1 MEKRPS
7 TLKELKG
14 SGYKVLPVKE
24 EIRKN
29 LILKLKRKEELFPG
43 IIGYEKTVTP
53 QLINALLAKHDF
65 ILLGLRGQAK
75 TRILR
80 QLSNFLDDFVPAVDG
95 CPVNDNPYQPF
106 CARCRR
112 LLIEMRD
119 KLPIVWMA
127 RDQRFQ
133 EKLATPDVSIADL
146 IGDIDPIKAAREKLD
161 FSNEEVIHYGIIP
174 RTNRGIFAI
183 NELPDLQPRIQV
195 GLLNILE
202 EKDFQI
208 KGFPVRMPL
217 DILVVFSAN
226 PEDYTNRGNI
236 ITPLKDRI
244 DSQITTHY
252 PTSIE
257 DALKITEQEAWL
269 ERGAKLD
276 LPEFYKSMIE
286 RIAFAARKSEF
297 VDQSSGVSAR
307 LSISALENVVSN
319 IERRALKTGDKKLY
333 PRICDLY
340 AALPSISGK
349 IELVYEGEQEGTG
362 AIAANLVGR
371 AVKEVF
377 LSRFPPP
384 RKPKQTVEEEDYTYS
399 EVLSYF
405 SNRHHIELS
414 DESPFEEYSA
424 ALHKVKGL
432 KKLPAAHFQTSSPEE
447 EALVMELVLE
457 GLHQHNLI
465 AKEHLEKT
473 FRYSDVLATMLK
485 DMEEAD

>member
-1 MEKRPS
+1 
-7 TLKELKG
+7 
-14 SGYKVLPVKE
+14 
-24 EIRKN
+24 
-29 LILKLKRKEELFPG
+29 
-43 IIGYEKTVTP
+43 
-53 QLINALLAKHDF
+53 
-65 ILLGLRGQAK
+65 
-75 TRILR
+75 
-80 QLSNFLDDFVPAVDG
+80 
-95 CPVNDNPYQPF
+95 
-106 CARCRR
+106 
-112 LLIEMRD
+112 
-119 KLPIVWMA
+119 
-127 RDQRFQ
+127 
-133 EKLATPDVSIADL
+133 
-146 IGDIDPIKAAREKLD
+146 
-161 FSNEEVIHYGIIP
+161 
-174 RTNRGIFAI
+174 AI

-217 DILVVFSAN
+217 DIVVVFSAN

-252 PTSIE
+252 PTSVE
-257 DALKITEQEAWL
+257 DALKITEQEAWTD
-269 ERGAKLD
+269 RGTKLD
-276 LPEFYKSMIE
+276 LPEFYKAMIE

-307 LSISALENVVSN
+307 LAISALENIVSN

-349 IELVYEGEQEGTG
+349 IELVYEGEQEGAG

-371 AVKEVF
+371 AVKELF
-377 LSRFPPP
+377 LSHFPPP

-414 DESPFEEYSA
+414 DQSPFEEYSA

-432 KKLPAAHFQTSSPEE
+432 KKLAAAHFQPSSPEE